1 MKLRISFPDNFI
13 SEMTIDQKFVPCL
26 CKISR
31 DFEIEFRAPLQEV
44 VGIVSEWDI
53 ELINER
59 APAGMGGKYTY
70 YADGEISI
78 ERISDDMY
86 RILDLKMFYPASGW
100 RPVIKDGDYAVP
112 KEGLW
117 EME

>member
-1 MKLRISFPDNFI
+1 
-13 SEMTIDQKFVPCL
+13 
-26 CKISR
+26 
-31 DFEIEFRAPLQEV
+31 
-44 VGIVSEWDI
+44 
-53 ELINER
+53 
-59 APAGMGGKYTY
+59 MGGKYTY

-86 RILDLKMFYPASGW
+86 RILDQKMFYPESGC
-100 RPVIKDGDYAVP
+100 RPVIKDGDSAVS